1 MRSMLT
7 TTTLPGSAPIWM
19 FLQILSA
26 EAGRREVADERA
38 IAGDRVVTDE
48 RAKAGDQVQVAGLF
62 LSPQTFWSSP
72 SHLHQIQMR

>member
-1 MRSMLT
+1 
-7 TTTLPGSAPIWM
+7 M

-62 LSPQTFWSSP
+62 LSPQTF
-72 SHLHQIQMR
+72 

>member
-1 MRSMLT
+1 
-7 TTTLPGSAPIWM
+7 M

-48 RAKAGDQVQVAGLF
+48 RAKAGDRVVTDERAKAGDQVQVAGLF
-62 LSPQTFWSSP
+62 LSPQTF
-72 SHLHQIQMR
+72 